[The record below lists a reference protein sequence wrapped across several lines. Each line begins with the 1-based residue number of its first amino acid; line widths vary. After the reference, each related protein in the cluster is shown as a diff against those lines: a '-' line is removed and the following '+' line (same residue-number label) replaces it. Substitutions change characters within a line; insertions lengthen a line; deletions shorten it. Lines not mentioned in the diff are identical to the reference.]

1 MIVLYSEN
9 RATDSKLF
17 SYRMWESN
25 HIHSIDL
32 TPRSSVDFFFFFDR
46 SALGLEKRLKK
57 TAVKADMTA

>member
-32 TPRSSVDFFFFFDR
+32 TPRSSVDFFFFFLQKCTR
-46 SALGLEKRLKK
+46 VGEKAQENCRQG
-57 TAVKADMTA
+57 